1 MINADSVVVDDD
13 DDDDMVSVDD
23 DNDDDVKHLSRVRHR
38 QWYTESWQ
46 WGRGSSESKNVN
58 N

>member
-1 MINADSVVVDDD
+1 MINADCVVVDD

-23 DNDDDVKHLSRVRHR
+23 DNDDDVKHLSRMRYR

-46 WGRGSSESKNVN
+46 WGRGSSESTNVN
-58 N
+58 K